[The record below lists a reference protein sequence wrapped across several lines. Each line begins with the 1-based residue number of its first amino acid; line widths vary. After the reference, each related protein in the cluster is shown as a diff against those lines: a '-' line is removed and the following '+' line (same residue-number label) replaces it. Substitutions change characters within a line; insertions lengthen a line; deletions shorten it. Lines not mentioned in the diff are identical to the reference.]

1 MIRRCVVVGGAG
13 AVGRLFAERL
23 LAGGARVAVADTVEP
38 GGEPAG
44 THYVRGDVT
53 APGAR
58 LEADLG
64 HADLVVL
71 AVPDAVAL
79 AAVPGLARVLRPDAL
94 LVDTLS
100 VKQPVTAALRAH
112 APAVQAVGLNP
123 MFAPALG
130 FEGRPVAAVVVNDGP
145 RVGALLELVGSWG
158 ARVVPMDA
166 AEHDRLAGA
175 SQALTHAAVLGFGL
189 ALTRLG
195 PDMGRIREIAPPRTT
210 RCSPSWP
217 GSAPAHPPS
226 TGTSRPP
233 TRRRRRCAG
242 NSPRGCASWPIWWST
257 APSRTSPPS
266 SAGSGANWASTPR
279 TTATCA
285 RGCSRP
291 SDKEDAPHGNVR
303 RDRPDAEAA

>member
-38 GGEPAG
+38 GAEPAG
-44 THYVRGDVT
+44 THYVRGDIT
-53 APGAR
+53 SLGAR

-79 AAVPGLARVLRPDAL
+79 AAVPGLAAVLRPDAL

-100 VKQPVTAALRAH
+100 VKQPVTAAVRAH
-112 APAVQAVGLNP
+112 APDVQAVGLNP
-123 MFAPALG
+123 MFAPDLG

-145 RVGALLELVGSWG
+145 QVGGLLELVGSWG

-166 AEHDRLAGA
+166 AEHDRLAGV

-195 PDMGRIREIAPPRTT
+195 PDLARIREIAPPPHQALLALLARI
-210 RCSPSWP
+210 SS
-217 GSAPAHPPS
+217 GAPAVYRDVQAANPEAAAVRKELAEGVRLLTDLVEHGS
-226 TGTSRPP
+226 EAEFAAVLGQLRDQL
-233 TRRRRRCAG
+233 G
-242 NSPRGCASWPIWWST
+242 EH
-257 APSRTSPPS
+257 APHYRDL
-266 SAGSGANWASTPR
+266 
-279 TTATCA
+279 CA
-285 RGCSRP
+285 RMFTSL
-291 SDKEDAPHGNVR
+291 
-303 RDRPDAEAA
+303 

>member
-38 GGEPAG
+38 GAEPAG

-79 AAVPGLARVLRPDAL
+79 AAVPGLAEVLRPDAL

-145 RVGALLELVGSWG
+145 RVGPLLELVGSWG

-195 PDMGRIREIAPPRTT
+195 PDMGRIREIAPPPHNALLALLARI
-210 RCSPSWP
+210 SS
-217 GSAPAHPPS
+217 GAPAVYRDVQAANPEAAAV
-226 TGTSRPP
+226 
-233 TRRRRRCAG
+233 RRELAEGVRVLADLVEHGSEEDFAALLGRL
-242 NSPRGCASWPIWWST
+242 RGQLGEH
-257 APSRTSPPS
+257 APHYRDL
-266 SAGSGANWASTPR
+266 
-279 TTATCA
+279 CA
-285 RGCSRP
+285 RMFTSL
-291 SDKEDAPHGNVR
+291 
-303 RDRPDAEAA
+303 

>member
-23 LAGGARVAVADTVEP
+23 LAGGARVAVIDTVGPGAEP
-38 GGEPAG
+38 TG

-53 APGAR
+53 DLGPR

-79 AAVPGLARVLRPDAL
+79 SAVPGLAGVLRPDAL

-100 VKQPVTAALRAH
+100 VKQPITAAVRAH

-145 RVGALLELVGSWG
+145 QVGGLLELVGSWG
-158 ARVVPMDA
+158 ARVVRLDA

-195 PDMGRIREIAPPRTT
+195 PDLGRIREIAPPPHNALLALLARI
-210 RCSPSWP
+210 S
-217 GSAPAHPPS
+217 GGAPAVYWDVQAANPEAAAVRKELAE
-226 TGTSRPP
+226 GV
-233 TRRRRRCAG
+233 RRVADLVE
-242 NSPRGCASWPIWWST
+242 RGSEPEFAAVLGQLQDHLGEH
-257 APSRTSPPS
+257 APHYRDL
-266 SAGSGANWASTPR
+266 
-279 TTATCA
+279 CA
-285 RGCSRP
+285 RMFTSL
-291 SDKEDAPHGNVR
+291 
-303 RDRPDAEAA
+303 

>member
-38 GGEPAG
+38 GAEPGG

-79 AAVPGLARVLRPDAL
+79 AAVPGLAGVLRPDAL

-145 RVGALLELVGSWG
+145 RVGPLLELVGSWG

-175 SQALTHAAVLGFGL
+175 SQVLTHAAVLGFGL
-189 ALTRLG
+189 ALDRLG
-195 PDMGRIREIAPPRTT
+195 PDMGRIREIAPPPHNALLALLARI
-210 RCSPSWP
+210 SS
-217 GSAPAHPPS
+217 GAPAVYRDVQAANPEAAAV
-226 TGTSRPP
+226 
-233 TRRRRRCAG
+233 RRELAEGVRVLADLVEHGSEEDFAALLGRL
-242 NSPRGCASWPIWWST
+242 RGRLGEH
-257 APSRTSPPS
+257 APHYRDL
-266 SAGSGANWASTPR
+266 
-279 TTATCA
+279 CA
-285 RGCSRP
+285 RMFTSL
-291 SDKEDAPHGNVR
+291 
-303 RDRPDAEAA
+303 

>member
-13 AVGRLFAERL
+13 AVGRLFTERL
-23 LAGGARVAVADTVEP
+23 LAAGARVAVVDTAAP
-38 GGEPAG
+38 GAEPAG
-44 THYVRGDVT
+44 AHYVRGDVT
-53 APGAR
+53 DPGPR

-79 AAVPGLARVLRPDAL
+79 AAVPRLAGVLRPDAL

-112 APAVQAVGLNP
+112 LPDVQAVGLNP

-145 RVGALLELVGSWG
+145 RVGGLLDLVAGWG

-195 PDMGRIREIAPPRTT
+195 PDLGRIREIAPPPHNALLALLARI
-210 RCSPSWP
+210 SS
-217 GSAPAHPPS
+217 GAPAVYWDVQAANPEAAAVRKELAEGVRAVADLVEHGS
-226 TGTSRPP
+226 ETEFAAVLGQLQDLL
-233 TRRRRRCAG
+233 G
-242 NSPRGCASWPIWWST
+242 EH
-257 APSRTSPPS
+257 APHYRDL
-266 SAGSGANWASTPR
+266 
-279 TTATCA
+279 CA
-285 RGCSRP
+285 RMFTSL
-291 SDKEDAPHGNVR
+291 
-303 RDRPDAEAA
+303 

>member
-23 LAGGARVAVADTVEP
+23 LAGGARVAVVDTVEP
-38 GGEPAG
+38 GTEPPD

-53 APGAR
+53 ALGPR

-71 AVPDAVAL
+71 AVPDSVAL
-79 AAVPGLARVLRPDAL
+79 AAVPGLAGVLRPDAL

-100 VKQPVTAALRAH
+100 VKQPITAAVRAH

-130 FEGRPVAAVVVNDGP
+130 FESRPVAAVVVNDGP
-145 RVGALLELVGSWG
+145 RVGHLLELVGSWG

-166 AEHDRLAGA
+166 AEHDRLAA
-175 SQALTHAAVLGFGL
+175 VSQALTHATVLGFGL

-195 PDMGRIREIAPPRTT
+195 PDLGRIREIAPPPHNALLALLARI
-210 RCSPSWP
+210 SS
-217 GSAPAHPPS
+217 GAPAVYWDIQAAHPQAAAVRKELAE
-226 TGTSRPP
+226 GV
-233 TRRRRRCAG
+233 RRLADLVEH
-242 NSPRGCASWPIWWST
+242 
-257 APSRTSPPS
+257 
-266 SAGSGANWASTPR
+266 GSESEF
-279 TTATCA
+279 ATVLGQLQDQLGEHLPHYRDLCA
-285 RGCSRP
+285 RMFTSL
-291 SDKEDAPHGNVR
+291 
-303 RDRPDAEAA
+303 